1 MTAPSGLAAASPQ
14 LLGGLVFLA
23 AGLMFVSI
31 ALPTLARERQ
41 YRTQGREV
49 DATVLVKQLSHATS
63 NTSTVHR
70 IAYRVSVEGQPVAER
85 SQSVG
90 ATLWDQAIVGE
101 PLRARYLPRAP
112 DSVQLLPAPSVF
124 PFAALAAAGGLASA
138 FGVALVV
145 SGARAA
151 VRAGA
156 SFDALGGR
164 S

>member
-1 MTAPSGLAAASPQ
+1 M
-14 LLGGLVFLA
+14 A
-23 AGLMFVSI
+23 AGLMLVFI
-31 ALPTLARERQ
+31 AIPALARERQ
-41 YRTQGREV
+41 YRTHSREV

-70 IAYRVSVEGQPVAER
+70 ITYRVSVEGLPVAER
-85 SQSVG
+85 SQSVDV
-90 ATLWDQAIVGE
+90 ALWDQAIVGE
-101 PLRARYLPRAP
+101 PLRARYLPSAP
-112 DSVQLLPAPSVF
+112 DSVQLLPAPSVL

-156 SFDALGGR
+156 SSDALGGR